1 MYKLLIIL
9 RYLRRK
15 LTPMFAVLAVTL
27 CTAMVI
33 IVISIMGGFLEN
45 MRHAAQT
52 LEGDVIIQGDMTGFP
67 HYQELITQIEKMPK
81 VKAAAAT
88 INSYGLLNLE
98 DGLHT
103 VEIMGIDPEAM
114 DKVVGFRQ
122 TLFWTPEKIRES
134 LDRHAPP
141 ADASDIAKRNYQLQR
156 EFLEKLNLADMAMK
170 LQAPPEWSPRPRND
184 SEQPDATREVKP
196 APAIVPGIHVGGSN
210 IRDEKG
216 QYDFHNNRTI
226 SSAAT
231 LTVVPVTKSGGLL
244 EPAARKLIV
253 VNEFKSGLYAIDA
266 NRVYVP
272 LGLLQEMLRMDAH
285 ADVDPETGATT
296 GKMNPGRVTGI
307 VVKGVP
313 GTDVNALRDGIYQQ
327 VKTFV
332 SSHPDTLIYR
342 VETWEEKHS
351 TFLGA
356 VLKEKFLVTILF
368 SFISIVAIVMIAV
381 IFYMIVLEKT
391 RDIGILRAIGAS
403 WPGIMSIFLGYG
415 LAVGIVGAGLGFALA
430 AAIVKNIN
438 AIQDFLTRFFGL
450 TIWNPE
456 VYYFDQI
463 PSQMNP
469 VEVTVIL
476 IVAVIASVLGAIVP
490 AILAARMNPV
500 EALRYE

>member
-67 HYQELITQIEKMPK
+67 HYEALIAQLEKMPD
-81 VKAAAAT
+81 VQAAAAT
-88 INSYGLLNLE
+88 ISSYGLLNLD

-103 VEIMGIDPEAM
+103 VEIMGIDPEAL
-114 DKVVGFRQ
+114 DKVVGIRQ
-122 TLFWTPEKIRES
+122 TLFWTPQRITES
-134 LDRHAPP
+134 MDRHAPGP
-141 ADASDIAKRNYQLQR
+141 EASDLAKRNYQLQR
-156 EFLEKLNLADMAMK
+156 EFLESLDLTEMAMK
-170 LQAPPEWSPRPRND
+170 LESPPEWFPPR
-184 SEQPDATREVKP
+184 EQGNVGVKP
-196 APAIVPGIHVGGSN
+196 LPAIVPGIHVTGSN
-210 IRDEKG
+210 VRDEKG
-216 QYDFHNNRTI
+216 GYDFRNNRTI
-226 SSAAT
+226 SSSAT
-231 LTVVPVTKSGGLL
+231 LTVVPVTRSGGLL
-244 EPAARKLIV
+244 EPAARKFVV

-272 LGLLQEMLRMDAH
+272 MSLLQEMLRMDAH
-285 ADVDPETGATT
+285 ADVDPQTGEAT
-296 GKMNPGRVTGI
+296 GKTNPGRATAI

-313 GTDVNALRDGIYQQ
+313 GSNVNMLRESVYQQ
-327 VKTFV
+327 VRSFV
-332 SSHPDTLIYR
+332 SVHPDTLIYR
-342 VETWEEKHS
+342 VETWEQKHS

-368 SFISIVAIVMIAV
+368 AFISIVAVVMIAV

-403 WPGIMSIFLGYG
+403 WMGIMGIFLGYG

-430 AAIVKNIN
+430 ATIVKNIN
-438 AIQDFLTRFFGL
+438 AIQDVLTRVFGL

-456 VYYFDQI
+456 IYYFDQI
-463 PSQMNP
+463 PSQMDP
-469 VEVTVIL
+469 TEVSVIL
-476 IVAVIASVLGAIVP
+476 IVAVVASVLGAIIP
-490 AILAARMNPV
+490 AIQAALKDPV